1 MYAVSPGVL
10 ETVPDA
16 CIDAAKNAID
26 WLIQQSLMPSN
37 LRDVTFLKK
46 VPSSRAI
53 PELQRQTEK
62 RPNEGTNG
70 VLSPPPKRQTK
81 GTTGAVDADDDR
93 IPATQRV
100 HNLCQSMGLNP
111 PRYEL
116 TLADPRV
123 NYVFDGYPDFGDD
136 ADSFPEDL
144 GRIFG
149 VAGTNNAKQE
159 IAEKVLVHLREMHQ
173 KRAAELQLLSES
185 TGS

>member
-1 MYAVSPGVL
+1 MYAVSPAVI
-10 ETVPDA
+10 EAVPDA
-16 CIDAAKNAID
+16 CIDAAKCAID

-37 LRDVTFLKK
+37 LRDVTFSKK
-46 VPSSRAI
+46 LPSARAL
-53 PELQRQTEK
+53 PERQGQPAK

-81 GTTGAVDADDDR
+81 GTNGAADADDDSV
-93 IPATQRV
+93 PATQRV

-116 TLADPRV
+116 TVADPRA
-123 NYVFDGYPDFGDD
+123 NFVFDGYPDFGDD
-136 ADSFPEDL
+136 SDSLPEGL
-144 GRIFG
+144 GRITG
-149 VAGTNNAKQE
+149 VAGRDNAKQE
-159 IAEKVLVHLREMHQ
+159 IAEKLLVHLREMHQ

>member
-1 MYAVSPGVL
+1 
-10 ETVPDA
+10 
-16 CIDAAKNAID
+16 
-26 WLIQQSLMPSN
+26 MPSN

-46 VPSSRAI
+46 SPSSRAL
-53 PELQRQTEK
+53 PGLQGQPEK

-81 GTTGAVDADDDR
+81 GTAGAVDADDDGQS
-93 IPATQRV
+93 ATKRV
-100 HNLCQSMGLNP
+100 RDLCQSMGLNP
-111 PRYEL
+111 PGYKL
-116 TLADPRV
+116 TPTDPRV
-123 NYVFDGYPDFGDD
+123 NYVFDGYPDFGVD

-144 GRIFG
+144 GRITG

-159 IAEKVLVHLREMHQ
+159 IAKKLLVHLREMYQ